1 MNAVDL
7 ASKLISIPSVTGSEA
22 DIASYIYSLLA
33 ELGFRT
39 EHTKAGSVVGIIDGG
54 EPGPTIVLDGH
65 IDTVAVDNLAEW
77 NTNPFKGTAVA
88 DKLYGRGASDMKGAV
103 AAMIT
108 AASSF
113 IGKKFKGK
121 IIVACIVEEERFEG
135 IASREITECYK
146 PDYVIIGESTGL
158 KLNIGQRGRAEVVL
172 ESFGRSCHSSNPEK
186 GINAILL
193 MKRVLDVIERIPIH
207 HQNPLGYGILAITDI
222 ISSPYP
228 GVSVIPDY
236 AKATFDRRVL
246 LGETAES
253 VVDEINAALRKENI
267 NARASIA
274 IGETTS
280 YSGMRFKA
288 PRFFPPWLMDKDSDI
303 VAKAKKG
310 LESEKLF
317 KGVGTYS
324 FCTNGSHYAGEA
336 GIATIGYGP
345 GAESS
350 AHTPNEFV
358 PIAELEEAVL
368 GYEAIISGL
377 LGNV

>member
-1 MNAVDL
+1 MDAVGL
-7 ASKLISIPSVTGSEA
+7 ASKLISIPSVTGSESN
-22 DIASYIYSLLA
+22 IASYIHSLLSQ
-33 ELGFRT
+33 LGFKA
-39 EHTKAGSVVGIIDGG
+39 EYAKAGSVAGIIDGG

-65 IDTVAVDNLAEW
+65 IDTVAVDNKDEW
-77 NTNPFKGTAVA
+77 NTDPFKGTLIG
-88 DKLYGRGASDMKGAV
+88 DKLYGRGASDMKSAV
-103 AAMIT
+103 AAMIA

-113 IGKKFKGK
+113 IGKRFNGR

-135 IASREITECYK
+135 IAAREITSRYK
-146 PDYVIIGESTGL
+146 PDYVIIGESTEL
-158 KLNIGQRGRAEVVL
+158 RLNIGQRGRAEVVL

-193 MKRVLDVIERIPIH
+193 MKRAIDAIERIQIH
-207 HQNPLGYGILAITDI
+207 HQDPLGDGILAITDI

-253 VVDEINAALRKENI
+253 IVGEINDALQKENI
-267 NARASIA
+267 NAKASIA

-280 YSGMRFKA
+280 YSGEKFIA
-288 PRFFPPWLMDKDSDI
+288 PRFFPPWLMDMKSEI
-303 VAKAKKG
+303 VVKAMEG
-310 LESEKLF
+310 LKSRKLF
-317 KGVGTYS
+317 KGIGTYS

-336 GIATIGYGP
+336 GIPTIGYGP
-345 GAESS
+345 GAEAS
-350 AHTPNEFV
+350 AHTSNEAV
-358 PIAELEEAVL
+358 LVSELEEAVS
-368 GYEAIISGL
+368 GYEAIIFGL

>member
-146 PDYVIIGESTGL
+146 PDYVVIGESTGL

-246 LGETAES
+246 LERQQS
-253 VVDEINAALRKENI
+253 L
-267 NARASIA
+267 
-274 IGETTS
+274 
-280 YSGMRFKA
+280 
-288 PRFFPPWLMDKDSDI
+288 
-303 VAKAKKG
+303 
-310 LESEKLF
+310 
-317 KGVGTYS
+317 
-324 FCTNGSHYAGEA
+324 
-336 GIATIGYGP
+336 
-345 GAESS
+345 
-350 AHTPNEFV
+350 
-358 PIAELEEAVL
+358 
-368 GYEAIISGL
+368 
-377 LGNV
+377 